1 MSIDW
6 ADPKRTDVIR
16 FLMVDPNDLDNAYG
30 DIEDVQL
37 GSSSIT
43 YGYYTDTRYSS
54 KIVFLRGNNYVKNAW
69 IRIVHEVPAEGYS
82 NELGT
87 FVPTSPNVQYGGAVT
102 ESYDLQ
108 SPLWALKDD
117 LCPNC
122 FSVAKGGSFVNAFKS
137 VCSRLNRPYLLQN
150 PNDYRAEKAV
160 VYEAGTS
167 FLDILYDLSGNSNN
181 RIDLDG
187 HGRILLAPAL
197 ELRFKSPSWELDV
210 DDPRSVIIDGTVKME
225 PEAEEIPNR
234 AIVVQGNYV
243 GVADLPEGAEY
254 SAAQRGYVKTQKYS
268 GSGINS
274 TAQAEALAK
283 AYLNGFSKITQW
295 TMETM
300 YFPAKCG
307 ETVYFT
313 IDGVKHLCMIQSID
327 PVELDSMT
335 MKLTLR
341 EVANG

>member
-1 MSIDW
+1 MIDW

-16 FLMVDPNDLDNAYG
+16 FLMVDPNDLDAAYG
-30 DIEDVQL
+30 DIDDVQL

-43 YGYYTDTRYSS
+43 YGYYTDTRSSS
-54 KIVFLRGNNYVKNAW
+54 KITFLRGNNYVKNAW
-69 IRIVHEVPAEGYS
+69 IRIVHEVPAEDYV

-87 FVPTSPNVQYGGAVT
+87 FVPVSPNVQYGGAVT

-117 LCPNC
+117 LYPYC
-122 FSVAKGGSFVNAFKS
+122 FSIAKGASFVQAFKT
-137 VCSRLNRPYLLQN
+137 VCGMCKRPYLLQN
-150 PNDYRAEKAV
+150 PNDFAAEQAV
-160 VYEAGTS
+160 VFEAGTS
-167 FLDILYDLSGNSNN
+167 FLDILYDISENSYNH
-181 RIDLDG
+181 IDLDG
-187 HGRILLAPAL
+187 HGRITLSPVT
-197 ELRFKSPSWELDV
+197 ELQYRSPSWELDA
-210 DDPRSVIIDGTVKME
+210 DDPRSMIIEGSVKME

-234 AIVVQGNYV
+234 TIVVQGNYV

-274 TAQAEALAK
+274 SAQAEALAK

-327 PVELDSMT
+327 PVALDTMT

-341 EVANG
+341 EASNG